1 MEINAMINHI
11 NALAKKKKT
20 SGLTPEELAEQKEL
34 YKEYLANIRSQLKA
48 QLDNIEVVDELPDKK
63 QLH

>member
-1 MEINAMINHI
+1 MEINAMINRI

-20 SGLTPEELAEQKEL
+20 SGLTTEELAEQKEL

-48 QLDNIEVVDELPDKK
+48 HLDNIEVVDEQPDKK